1 MDRILIFATCS
12 LLVVLLLAGAA
23 LTRAEGTESAD
34 IEKGKLIFTMYCM
47 TCHGEKGDGKGPVGL
62 TLDPPPRDFTKAE
75 FKYCGACTDADI
87 FQVITNGAASQG
99 GSPNMAPWGAVLPEE
114 DRWAVLK
121 YIRAF
126 KIKK

>member
-1 MDRILIFATCS
+1 MHRVLAFTVCP
-12 LLVVLLLAGAA
+12 LFLVLVLAAAA
-23 LTRAEGTESAD
+23 LTRAQGTETAD
-34 IEKGKLIFTMYCM
+34 MEKGKLIFTMYCL
-47 TCHGEKGDGKGPVGL
+47 TCHGPLGDGKGPVGL

-75 FKYCGACTDADI
+75 FKYCGACSDEEV
-87 FQVITNGAASQG
+87 FQVITNGAAAQG

-126 KIKK
+126 KK